1 MEEPKMQD
9 KVRTGIQTL
18 DEIIGGG
25 IPRGNTVLLAGSCG
39 TGKTIMTQQ
48 FLFQGAREGED
59 GLYISL
65 SEPRKKILR
74 DLEAFTFY
82 DERLVESGK
91 VKIVDI
97 ASDARLEGIGLQSTD
112 GMMNLIRRVVEDSQ
126 AKRVVV
132 DSITNLVANLGEE
145 DKIRSFIYDLS
156 FQLMYM
162 ECTTILISEIPP
174 KEFKYSVYG
183 IEEFIADGVM
193 LITDFE
199 RKGELL
205 RAFRVIKMRGVK
217 HSRNTYVLEILKDG
231 INLVPLFKAG
241 IE

>member
-1 MEEPKMQD
+1 MHE
-9 KVRTGIQTL
+9 KVKTGIQTL
-18 DEIIGGG
+18 DEILEGG
-25 IPRGNTVLLAGSCG
+25 IPRGSAVLLAGSCG
-39 TGKTIMTQQ
+39 TGKTILAEQ
-48 FLFQGAREGED
+48 FLFQGAREGEE
-59 GLYISL
+59 GIYISL
-65 SEPRKKILR
+65 SEPRKKLLR
-74 DLEAFTFY
+74 DLEDFTFY
-82 DERLVESGK
+82 DEKLVDSGK

-97 ASDARLEGIGLQSTD
+97 ASDARLEGIGLQSAD
-112 GMMNLIRRVVEDSQ
+112 GMMNLIRRVVEDSH

-145 DKIRSFIYDLS
+145 DRIRSFIYDLA

-174 KEFKYSVYG
+174 QKFTYSVYG
-183 IEEFIADGVM
+183 IEEFISDGVM

-231 INLVPLFKAG
+231 ISLVPLFKAG

>member
-1 MEEPKMQD
+1 MLD
-9 KVRTGIQTL
+9 KVKTGVQTL
-18 DEIIGGG
+18 DEILGGG

-39 TGKTIMTQQ
+39 TGKTILTHQ
-48 FLFQGAREGED
+48 FLFQGARDGEEGI
-59 GLYISL
+59 YISL

-74 DLEAFTFY
+74 DLSAFTFY
-82 DERLVESGK
+82 DEALVDSGK

-97 ASDARLEGIGLQSTD
+97 ASDARLEGIGLQSAD

-132 DSITNLVANLGEE
+132 DSITNLVANLGDG

-174 KEFKYSVYG
+174 QEFKYSVYG
-183 IEEFIADGVM
+183 IEEFISDGVM